1 MQMDTLLAPF
11 HGQGRTA
18 LLPALHK
25 IQETYGWISP
35 EAAQAVART
44 LSLPLADVYGVITFY
59 TMFYDR
65 PTGRTIV
72 RVCRGPVCVLRGSE
86 TLLHHLKAH
95 LDVEEGEPSRDRA
108 WMVESVP
115 CLGLCDHAPAV
126 LVGDQAF
133 GPATQLQHPQ
143 AVLER
148 QLPQPRLRVD
158 GPTRRLTA
166 HLEES
171 PLSLEAYRR
180 NGGYE
185 ALTRALHKMTPKDV
199 REAVKAAGLW
209 GRGGAAFPT
218 GLKWEFAA
226 QAPGEPK
233 YVVCNA
239 DESEPGTFKD
249 RLLMEGHP
257 HLLLEGLIL
266 AGYAVGAHKGYIYVR
281 GEYARAYRILEQATE
296 EARRAGFLGDRIL
309 GTDFTFDVELR
320 RGAGAY
326 ICGEETALFESI
338 EGKRGYPRLK
348 PPYPTTH
355 GLFGK
360 PTAINNV
367 ETLANVPFIVQE
379 GPSAYRALGTEDSP
393 GTKLFSISGDVA
405 RPGVYEAPFGITLRD
420 LLETWA
426 GGVMGELGAVL
437 VGGAAGAFVSPEDI
451 DWPLTLEEG
460 RKRGV
465 PIGTGTIMVFNRT
478 RDLRTVLLNLAEFFA
493 EESCGKCFP
502 CQLGTQRQW
511 EILQRL
517 LRGEGQ
523 PADRVLLQDIGHT
536 MTEAS
541 ICGLGQTA
549 SMALLSAL
557 RLWPDLFQNH
567 GS

>member
-1 MQMDTLLAPF
+1 MQLDPLLAPF
-11 HGQGRTA
+11 RGQGRTA

-25 IQETYGWISP
+25 IQEAYGWISP
-35 EAAQAVART
+35 DAARAVARA
-44 LSLPLADVYGVITFY
+44 LSVPLADVYGVITFY
-59 TMFYDR
+59 AMFYDR
-65 PTGRTIV
+65 PAGRTII
-72 RVCRGPVCVLRGSE
+72 RVCRGPICALRGAP
-86 TLLHHLKAH
+86 TLQKQLTAH
-95 LDVEEGEPSRDRA
+95 LGVEEGEPTQDQA

-133 GPATQLQHPQ
+133 GPVTQLQHPE

-148 QLPQPRLRVD
+148 QLPHPRPRVD
-158 GPTRRLTA
+158 GPARRLTA
-166 HLEES
+166 HLGDA
-171 PLSLEAYRR
+171 PLDLETYRA

-185 ALTRALHKMTPKDV
+185 ALAGALRQMTPKDV

-249 RLLMEGHP
+249 RVLMEGNP
-257 HLLLEGLIL
+257 HLVLEGLIL
-266 AGYAVGAHKGYIYVR
+266 AGYAVGARKGYIYVR
-281 GEYARAYRILEQATE
+281 GEYAQAYRALEQAIE
-296 EARRAGFLGDRIL
+296 EAREAGFLGDRIL

-367 ETLANVPFIVQE
+367 ETLANVPFIVRE
-379 GPSAYRALGTEDSP
+379 GPAAYRTLGTEDSP

-405 RPGVYEAPFGITLRD
+405 RPGVYEAPFGITLRE

-426 GGVMGELGAVL
+426 GGVTGELGAVL
-437 VGGAAGAFVSPEDI
+437 VGGAAGAFVPPEDI

-460 RKRGV
+460 RKRSV
-465 PIGTGTIMVFNRT
+465 PIGTGTVMVFNRT

-517 LRGEGQ
+517 IRGEGR
-523 PADRVLLQDIGHT
+523 PADLALLQDIGHT
-536 MTEAS
+536 MAEAS